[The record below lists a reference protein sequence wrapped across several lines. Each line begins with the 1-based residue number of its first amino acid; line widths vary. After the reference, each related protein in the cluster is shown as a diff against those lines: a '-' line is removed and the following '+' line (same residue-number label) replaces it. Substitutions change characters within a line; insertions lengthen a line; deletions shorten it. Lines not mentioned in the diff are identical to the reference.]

1 LDALV
6 AILVLSLT
14 VFAAVGVGV
23 MVAGWVVNGIL
34 YAFSQRQQPDLAP
47 VLIPSETHG
56 D

>member
-23 MVAGWVVNGIL
+23 IAASWAVNSIL
-34 YAFSQRQQPDLAP
+34 YAFGHQQQPESTP
-47 VLIPSETHG
+47 VLVPSETHG

>member
-23 MVAGWVVNGIL
+23 MVASWAVQSIL
-34 YAFSQRQQPDLAP
+34 FLFGHRQERELTP
-47 VLIPSETHG
+47 VLVPSETHG